1 MICGVQASIR
11 SRTGRRTAGAIAAAV
26 AAATLSGCSLRAMAV
41 NAVLPTLVNPEVYL
55 SEEDPEVVRAALPF
69 LLKTIESILDADPLN
84 QDALLFANTGF
95 LLYANAFLQA
105 DAALAEWDDY
115 SRARE
120 LNDRA
125 RRMYLRARDYGLRN
139 VELDHPG
146 IGARLRTDPEGAVS
160 VFGAADVEQLY
171 YLGGAWMLAVS
182 LGLDRP
188 SLVADLPAARALL
201 DRALALDESYSRGA
215 LHSAFITLESVGE
228 TMGGSYERA
237 REHFARAVEL
247 VRRPRCRPL
256 RRAGQRGLGRRGEPR
271 RSSAS
276 SSRPPSP
283 SIPDAETSNRL
294 LNLVAQ
300 RRARSLLDHI
310 DDLFFEPLEPFDEL
324 DSGTRRS
331 NHESPSVSPSSWRC
345 VAERASPSRPSARTC
360 GSGPSCRRTP
370 SGTAR

>member
-11 SRTGRRTAGAIAAAV
+11 SRAGRRGAGVVAAAV
-26 AAATLSGCSLRAMAV
+26 AAAALSGCSLRAMAV
-41 NAVLPTLVNPEVYL
+41 NAVLPTLVNPDVYL

-69 LLKTIESILDADPLN
+69 LLKTIESILDADPVN

-160 VFGAADVEQLY
+160 AFGAADVEQLY
-171 YLGGAWMLAVS
+171 YLGGAWMLGIS

-188 SLVADLPAARALL
+188 ALVADLPAARALL

-247 VRRPRCRPL
+247 SGGLDAGPYVSL
-256 RRAGQRGLGRRGEPR
+256 ATGVAVAEENRAEFRELLETAVAIDPDEEP
-271 RSSAS
+271 A
-276 SSRPPSP
+276 
-283 SIPDAETSNRL
+283 NRL

-310 DDLFFEPLEPFDEL
+310 DDLFFEPLEPLEEI
-324 DSGTRRS
+324 DSHQETQ
-331 NHESPSVSPSSWRC
+331 P
-345 VAERASPSRPSARTC
+345 
-360 GSGPSCRRTP
+360 
-370 SGTAR
+370 

>member
-1 MICGVQASIR
+1 M
-11 SRTGRRTAGAIAAAV
+11 AGAIAMAV
-26 AAATLSGCSLRAMAV
+26 AAAALSGCSIRTMAV

-55 SEEDPEVVRAALPF
+55 SEEDPEIVRAALPF
-69 LLKTIESILDADPLN
+69 LLKTIESIIDADPVR
-84 QDALLFANTGF
+84 QDVLLFANTGF

-120 LNDRA
+120 LNERA
-125 RRMYLRARDYGLRN
+125 RRMYLRARDYGLRAA
-139 VELDHPG
+139 EIDHPG
-146 IGARLRTDPEGAVS
+146 ITERLRSDPEAAVS
-160 VFGAADVEQLY
+160 AFGPADVEALY
-171 YLGGAWMLAVS
+171 YLGGAWMLGIS

-188 SLVADLPAARALL
+188 ALVADLPAARALL

-247 VRRPRCRPL
+247 S
-256 RRAGQRGLGRRGEPR
+256 AGLDAGPYVSLATGVAVAEENREEFRELLET
-271 RSSAS
+271 AVA
-276 SSRPPSP
+276 
-283 SIPDAETSNRL
+283 IDPDAEPGNRL

-310 DDLFFEPLEPFDEL
+310 DDLFFEPLDEL
-324 DSGTRRS
+324 DPDQETR
-331 NHESPSVSPSSWRC
+331 P
-345 VAERASPSRPSARTC
+345 
-360 GSGPSCRRTP
+360 
-370 SGTAR
+370 